1 MSSTDSADTKSSN
14 TLDSDGAPGSANSM
28 ADQVSGQRGTT
39 RAPRR
44 FRLRFWITAL
54 LTAFVL
60 LSVVFFIR
68 FAATVASTT
77 VPDNPKADAIVV
89 LTGGTERV
97 SQAVQLLG
105 EGRAERLLISGV
117 HPGTKVKQIATMTG
131 SEMSLF
137 DCCIDLDRLA
147 LNTEGNASET
157 AAWVRRNDFSS
168 LMIVTSA
175 YHLPRASAELR
186 ETLDGVRLVPYPVYS
201 KDLDLAGWYRDPAT
215 IRLLI
220 REYVK
225 YTLASFRI
233 IAKSA
238 ARSLGFQ

>member
-1 MSSTDSADTKSSN
+1 MRIGISAFFAV
-14 TLDSDGAPGSANSM
+14 LI
-28 ADQVSGQRGTT
+28 VLSG
-39 RAPRR
+39 
-44 FRLRFWITAL
+44 I
-54 LTAFVL
+54 
-60 LSVVFFIR
+60 FFIR
-68 FAATVASTT
+68 FAQTVASTT
-77 VPDNPKADAIVV
+77 IPEDPKADAIVV

-97 SQAVQLLG
+97 SQAVRLLG
-105 EGRAERLLISGV
+105 EGRAKRLLISGV
-117 HPGTKVKQIATMTG
+117 HPGTKVTQIAAMTG

-147 LNTEGNASET
+147 LNTEDNASET
-157 AAWVRRNDFSS
+157 AAWVHRNDFSS

-175 YHLPRASAELR
+175 YHLPRASAELK

-201 KDLDLAGWYRDPAT
+201 RELDLAGWYRDPAT

>member
-14 TLDSDGAPGSANSM
+14 TLDSDGAKGSAGSM
-28 ADQVSGQRGTT
+28 ADQDRGRRGTI

-54 LTAFVL
+54 LATLLL
-60 LSVVFFIR
+60 LSMIFFVR
-68 FAATVASTT
+68 FAGTVASTT

-97 SQAVQLLG
+97 SQAVRLLG

-117 HPGTKVKQIATMTG
+117 HPGTKVKQIAAMTG
-131 SEMSLF
+131 SEMELF

-157 AAWVRRNDFSS
+157 EAWVRRNKFSS

-175 YHLPRASAELR
+175 YHMPRASAELKER
-186 ETLDGVRLVPYPVYS
+186 LNGVRMVPYPVYS
-201 KDLDLAGWYRDPAT
+201 KDLDLVGWYRDPAT

-238 ARSLGFQ
+238 TRSLGFQ